1 MIHKEGKY
9 RGHPVKKTRSHLFFK
24 GNKELY
30 DKIDRTDN
38 FIITNGISYVGKRR
52 YQDNVAKM
60 YAMAIE
66 IDGIKGL
73 DGVRQLIHTWHRPVT
88 EMDGKKYYNMT
99 PKPTYITCSGR
110 GLHLYFVFEE
120 PIVLY
125 KNIFEELSRVRK
137 RWIDLFWNS
146 RVTKMSDKNSIQ
158 YETLTQG
165 FRAVGSKTRLDDTY
179 VLAFK
184 VGEKHTLESL
194 NEILSEDDK
203 IKIGYKSKM
212 SLEEA
217 KKRYPDWYQR
227 RIVEGQ
233 KKPSE
238 DFVFHRHRGIY
249 DNWKQKIIS
258 GAVVGKRYYCLENL
272 CSLAVQCCISPEEL
286 EKDHIIIE
294 RNGYKLEIQIRTRL
308 QHYWAESIERASV
321 IYREHLKEMEGD
333 PAVLKYFK
341 LTSDLFH
348 KIERGY
354 KPSLEERNKIDTL
367 HIQAKKIMT
376 KNHFD
381 QVLNAK
387 VEDGFIRAMI
397 ARESNLR
404 YKLNNWMLIFNWKK
418 GKFENWILV
427 SRDCNKAT
435 EQYADYEK
443 QFTSENGYEVVM
455 IGSSDVSVI
464 QHTHSHYFG
473 IDNYDKILETVDES
487 LSSFHRQ
494 NYLEPGERM
503 ILLELYKRGYWGKKK
518 VMSIDTLRNHYCK
531 EIPELKQS
539 LAHLAKEG
547 YVIYHTQKGTISL
560 NLKKKAEIELFM
572 T

>member
-1 MIHKEGKY
+1 MVLSKTQIDKAGIILSNEIWKSEKEYEERTEVLNLYRQSHLLPITEVTLKLQEWLEKAFSHRYYIAQRLKRKPQILRKLRRLSVRLSQLQDIGGCRIIVENNNVTDELVRFIHKKLVRNKFFVIKKETDY
-9 RGHPVKKTRSHLFFK
+9 R
-24 GNKELY
+24 E
-30 DKIDRTDN
+30 
-38 FIITNGISYVGKRR
+38 
-52 YQDNVAKM
+52 A
-60 YAMAIE
+60 
-66 IDGIKGL
+66 
-73 DGVRQLIHTWHRPVT
+73 
-88 EMDGKKYYNMT
+88 
-99 PKPTYITCSGR
+99 GR
-110 GLHLYFVFEE
+110 DTTGY
-120 PIVLY
+120 
-125 KNIFEELSRVRK
+125 
-137 RWIDLFWNS
+137 
-146 RVTKMSDKNSIQ
+146 
-158 YETLTQG
+158 
-165 FRAVGSKTRLDDTY
+165 RAY
-179 VLAFK
+179 
-184 VGEKHTLESL
+184 
-194 NEILSEDDK
+194 
-203 IKIGYKSKM
+203 
-212 SLEEA
+212 
-217 KKRYPDWYQR
+217 
-227 RIVEGQ
+227 
-233 KKPSE
+233 
-238 DFVFHRHRGIY
+238 
-249 DNWKQKIIS
+249 
-258 GAVVGKRYYCLENL
+258 
-272 CSLAVQCCISPEEL
+272 
-286 EKDHIIIE
+286 HIIIE

-494 NYLEPGERM
+494 NYLEVGERM
-503 ILLELYKRGYWGKKK
+503 ILLELYKRGYWGIKK
-518 VMSIDTLRNHYCK
+518 VMSINTLRNHYCK

-547 YVIYHTQKGTISL
+547 YVIYHTRKGTISL

>member
-1 MIHKEGKY
+1 MGSSLLSFNHFGCYPDKDPNLASSYFCMSDRRIKLPHFTLELRSELKRAGEQAIPVNARDFYKDIFQDDLQEKRKSIHEEYEKGKYSGIFIEIEQLKDKKTGEPLLHKEGKLK
-9 RGHPVKKTRSHLFFK
+9 GHPVKKSRNHLFFK

-52 YQDNVAKM
+52 IQDNVAKM

-88 EMDGKKYYNMT
+88 EMNGIKYYNMT

-120 PIVLY
+120 PIDLY

-137 RWIDLFWNS
+137 RWVDLFWNS

-203 IKIGYKSKM
+203 IRIGYKSTM

-286 EKDHIIIE
+286 EADCKMIM
-294 RNGYKLEIQIRTRL
+294 
-308 QHYWAESIERASV
+308 
-321 IYREHLKEMEGD
+321 EHFET
-333 PAVLKYFK
+333 
-341 LTSDLFH
+341 LTND
-348 KIERGY
+348 
-354 KPSLEERNKIDTL
+354 D
-367 HIQAKKIMT
+367 
-376 KNHFD
+376 KNHFT
-381 QVLNAK
+381 
-387 VEDGFIRAMI
+387 M
-397 ARESNLR
+397 
-404 YKLNNWMLIFNWKK
+404 
-418 GKFENWILV
+418 
-427 SRDCNKAT
+427 
-435 EQYADYEK
+435 
-443 QFTSENGYEVVM
+443 
-455 IGSSDVSVI
+455 SDVISAI
-464 QHTHSHYFG
+464 ATYYRKDTTAFTRKLEFISERTG
-473 IDNYDKILETVDES
+473 IPLQRAKRNGNTRAEHVEIMNFT
-487 LSSFHRQ
+487 RQ
-494 NYLEPGERM
+494 LKARRDSKYLGGRPE
-503 ILLELYKRGYWGKKK
+503 KRDIVQEWRKKK
-518 VMSIDTLRNHYCK
+518 SWGNKTDCHRDTGLSR
-531 EIPELKQS
+531 
-539 LAHLAKEG
+539 
-547 YVIYHTQKGTISL
+547 TTISKYW
-560 NLKKKAEIELFM
+560 NVETDE
-572 T
+572 